1 MATMI
6 LRNTGSTPIAID
18 DLGLYLEAS
27 QQVDLIGNFK
37 DEDLLDSQN
46 LEAAITAGAVVEL
59 NSIQITYADLVNY
72 LTKLNKYDVI
82 DFDYISSKD
91 TITDV
96 TSAELEMLTNGS
108 DVSSGANSLH
118 NHNTLYY
125 TRSEIDTNL
134 SNEFSNYYT
143 RAESDANLSTAL
155 TSYYTQTQIDS
166 TLLNYYTRSEVD
178 SNLAVELG
186 HYYTRLETDSLI
198 SSELSS
204 YYTKLE
210 TDANISTALTSY
222 YTKTESDTNLSTA
235 LTSYYT
241 KTELQTSGSATVHW
255 NNITNA
261 PAFGSLNWKDPVA
274 TPNALPISGNEL
286 NDARMVSNDGDGK
299 VAQYVCIATTGT
311 YLTQWQKIADVD
323 WGNASGI
330 GINPNGNLAST
341 DVQAAIYELQG
352 DIDGIVSG
360 AAQIDLSLDDAY
372 NQGSTVSVDS
382 TDVNW
387 NIFNG
392 RYFNINSNAKASSI
406 FRVYASATVDVVNV
420 NGRFEQDGGSFNFQG
435 SEASI
440 VSVANGN
447 LTLSTIG
454 NGDVILSS
462 ASELTLK
469 DTNLSAAIPLSE
481 SGTTGLV
488 GYSAVSIIGALN
500 EVREYAN
507 GKDSLDEAYDG
518 PTGVG
523 SGRTITVDSGAVAF
537 DASASNYAPIE
548 LTERSSAPTQGL
560 AAGQISVINGTLY
573 AYDATRS
580 KWLSVAENMYHWSE
594 KSASGK
600 IMQIGNAINIGLGYR
615 IPANAT
621 VVKITVWSSG
631 GNATKGFEL
640 RINGTAAKSFSLT
653 NRVYTST
660 NDNIDLVAG
669 DVLQMYIS
677 SSGASV
683 DDPIATVYLKYRA

>member
-1 MATMI
+1 MTTMI

-37 DEDLLDSQN
+37 DEDLIESQN
-46 LEAAITAGAVVEL
+46 LEDAITAGAVVEL
-59 NSIQITYADLVNY
+59 NSVQITYADLVNY

-82 DFDYISSKD
+82 DFSYISSKD

-108 DVSSGANSLH
+108 DASSGASSLH
-118 NHNTLYY
+118 NHNTLYF
-125 TRSEIDTNL
+125 TKSEITTNL
-134 SNEFSNYYT
+134 SNT
-143 RAESDANLSTAL
+143 LS
-155 TSYYTQTQIDS
+155 
-166 TLLNYYTRSEVD
+166 
-178 SNLAVELG
+178 
-186 HYYTRLETDSLI
+186 
-198 SSELSS
+198 
-204 YYTKLE
+204 
-210 TDANISTALTSY
+210 SY

-235 LTSYYT
+235 LANYYTQTQIDTTLANYYTKSEVDTNLSTALASYYTRTESDSNLSTALANYYTKSEIDTNLATALDSYYTKLESDANLSTALSSYYT

-255 NNITNA
+255 NNITNV

-274 TPNALPISGNEL
+274 TPSALPISGNEL

-299 VAQYVCIATTGT
+299 AAQYVCVATTGA
-311 YLTQWQKIADVD
+311 YSVQWQKIADVD

-341 DVQAAIYELQG
+341 DVQTAIYELQG

-372 NQGSTVSVDS
+372 NQGSTIAVDS

-387 NIFNG
+387 NIYNG
-392 RYFNINSNAKASSI
+392 RYFNINSNTKAASI
-406 FRVYASATVDVVNV
+406 LRVYASASVDIVNV
-420 NGRFEQDGGSFNFQG
+420 HGRFEQDGGSFNFEG
-435 SEASI
+435 SEASLI
-440 VSVANGN
+440 SVANNN

-454 NGDVILSS
+454 SGDAVISS
-462 ASELTLK
+462 AGEITFK
-469 DTNLSAAIPLSE
+469 DANLSAAIALSE
-481 SGTTGLV
+481 PGTSGLV
-488 GYSAVSIIGALN
+488 GYSATSIVGALN
-500 EVREYAN
+500 EVKAFATGN
-507 GKDSLDEAYDG
+507 DTLDECYDG
-518 PTGVG
+518 STGSG
-523 SGRTITVDSGAVAF
+523 SGRTITADSGAVKI
-537 DASASNYAPIE
+537 DASSGNYAPIE
-548 LTERSSAPTQGL
+548 LTERTTAPTQGL

-594 KSASGK
+594 RSASGK
-600 IMQIGNAINIGLGYR
+600 IMQIGNALDIRLGYR

-631 GNATKGFEL
+631 GNTTKGFEL
-640 RINGTAAKSFSLT
+640 RNNGSAIKSFSLN

-669 DVLQMYIS
+669 DVIQMFVS
-677 SSGASV
+677 SSGAAV
-683 DDPIATVYLKYRA
+683 NDPIVTVYLKYRA